1 MEGRKFACLV
11 AAGFLG
17 LGLTVAATGAYAKP
31 RVVVVQAVDPELQRR
46 VSYADLNL
54 ALKPQQKVLRGR
66 IYRTA
71 GNLCSDLNGS
81 ADAGGCRTFA
91 VASTRGQVKRAIERA
106 ELKIAGHA
114 VGPPIAIAM
123 VLGVQ

>member
-17 LGLTVAATGAYAKP
+17 VGLTAAATGAEAKP
-31 RVVVVQAVDPELQRR
+31 RDIVVQAADPELQRR

-54 ALKPQQKVLRGR
+54 AFRPQQKTLRAR

-71 GNLCSDLNGS
+71 GDLCSDLNGS
-81 ADAGGCRTFA
+81 SDGGGCRTFA
-91 VASTRGQVKRAIERA
+91 VNSTRSQVKRAIERA
-106 ELKIAGHA
+106 ELKMAGHA

-123 VLGVQ
+123 VLGIQ